1 MQTMIAFIKCTDV
14 WLISK
19 SSNSYVLWEKW
30 IKIICVEMSSLKLLF
45 EGVLEIHKM
54 SDFLMH
60 MCR

>member
-1 MQTMIAFIKCTDV
+1 MFDWYQ
-14 WLISK
+14 